1 MTSPGHFVVSNSHVA
16 DFAVVTL
23 SSFLNSPQILG
34 FIMGASQSSVNEAAV
49 QQQLV
54 QQLQALRLKDKIRQ
68 QDIERD
74 YVQVDTSE
82 KGQPLSH
89 SSDPSLS
96 VSTASAWERELLSD
110 PKNRLALSALLQNDV
125 RNIVSQK
132 VATLSDTQTFNV
144 KIPFEGAPVT
154 NQRSSGR
161 CWLFATTNVLR
172 VPLMKKY
179 NLKEFELS
187 QSYLFFWDKLEK
199 ANWFLEQV
207 LDTTDEDLDSRLV
220 QELLGAP
227 VNDGGQWDMAA
238 NLVHKYGL
246 VPQTLY
252 PDSYNAM
259 NSSAMGSIITTKLRE
274 DALVLR
280 SMKKS
285 AAQSSILATKAKM
298 MQEVHCILTL
308 MLGPPPKPDEKFT
321 WEYYDAN
328 EKFHK
333 MTKTPLDFAK
343 DLSSSS
349 AVRTLGTN
357 VSSLFSLVNDPRN
370 PYMRLLTVDRLGNV
384 VGGRPITYVNVDMS
398 TMKQAAIA
406 MLKAG
411 IPVFFGSDVGKFS
424 NSTSGIMD
432 TALYDYKLAFNIS
445 LNLSKSQRLKARES
459 AMTHAMVLTAV
470 QVEDGKSVRWRVMN
484 SWGDTAGTKG
494 YFVMS
499 DAWMDQFVYQIV
511 VDPAYVS
518 KDIKDVLKQEP
529 KVLNLWDPMGALA

>member
-1 MTSPGHFVVSNSHVA
+1 
-16 DFAVVTL
+16 
-23 SSFLNSPQILG
+23 
-34 FIMGASQSSVNEAAV
+34 MGASQSSSNEAAV

-54 QQLQALRLKDKIRQ
+54 QQLQALRMKDKVRQ

-74 YVQVDTSE
+74 YVEIETE
-82 KGQPLSH
+82 KGQVLSV

-96 VSTASAWERELLSD
+96 VSAATAWERELLSD

-125 RNIVSQK
+125 RNIVAQK
-132 VATLSDTQTFNV
+132 VATLTDTQTFNIR
-144 KIPFEGAPVT
+144 IPFEGAPVT

-187 QSYLFFWDKLEK
+187 QAYLFFWDKLEK

-207 LDTTDEDLDSRLV
+207 LDTCDEDLDSRLV

-238 NLVHKYGL
+238 NLVSKYGL
-246 VPQTLY
+246 VPQILY
-252 PDSYNAM
+252 PDSFNAM
-259 NSSAMGSIITTKLRE
+259 NSGVMGSIITTKLRE
-274 DALVLR
+274 DALTLR

-285 AAQSSILATKAKM
+285 ATKSSILATKAKM

-308 MLGPPPKPDEKFT
+308 MLGPPPKPDEQFT
-321 WEYYDAN
+321 WEYYDTN
-328 EKFHK
+328 DKYHQVS
-333 MTKTPLDFAK
+333 KTPLDFAK
-343 DLSSSS
+343 DLSTAS
-349 AVRTLGTN
+349 AARTLGTN
-357 VSSLFSLVNDPRN
+357 VSAMFSLVNDPRN
-370 PYMRLLTVDRLGNV
+370 AYMRHLTVDRLGNV
-384 VGGRPITYVNVDMS
+384 VGGRPVTYVNVDMP
-398 TMKQAAIA
+398 TMKKAAIG

-424 NSTSGIMD
+424 NSRSGIMD

-484 SWGDTAGTKG
+484 SWGDDAGTKG

-499 DAWMDQFVYQIV
+499 DEWMDQFVYQIV
-511 VDPAYVS
+511 VDPNYVG
-518 KDIKDVLKQEP
+518 KEVKDVLKQEP